1 MRRLS
6 SSRGRSRQKRVNILK
21 KYIFSIFSLA
31 LFLPSPVKAQQAGI
45 PVAGELEI
53 ALQKLNVLG
62 SVLYVGA
69 HPDDE
74 NTAIL
79 AYLSKGRKY
88 RTAYLSVTRGE
99 GGQNLIGPEQGAETG
114 LIRTQELMA
123 ARRIDGAEQFFTR
136 AVDFGYSKTA
146 EETLAFWGK
155 EKTLGDIVWVIRKF
169 RPDVIMSRFSARQ
182 AGGHGHHMATAL
194 LVKEAFAAAA
204 DPDKFPEQLKYVSA
218 WRARRLLWNI
228 WRPSQDEA
236 KNLLRVDTGEY
247 NPLLGKSYSEI
258 AGESRSQHKSQGFGS
273 AGRRGTQPDHFEV
286 AAGDPATLD
295 IFEGID
301 VSWNRIP
308 GGQKAGRLLEKSLA
322 SFDLRQPS
330 KSIAGLL
337 GVYEELA
344 RLPDGD
350 WVRLKKEELLRVIQ
364 ACAGLWME
372 AIAGDYAAA
381 PGDTVQIKTTVINR
395 SGHPLSLHSLAFP
408 GIVPD
413 SVLDRPL
420 NNNEPQSIETPIR
433 LPEDLPLSQPYWLEE
448 PNRKGASAGV
458 DQDFSGQAENPPAL
472 RARVGLLAEG
482 QLLEYS
488 IPVLFR
494 WTDQVS
500 GELYRPFEVRP
511 RITIQCEDRVSIFAD
526 AGPKKIK
533 LRLKSHSPNTAGVVR
548 LKGPDVWK
556 ITPASSAFS
565 LPGKYDE
572 VEVTFEVSPPKQAD
586 AADLTAEAEV
596 AGEKISRALVEISY
610 PHIHRQVYFPSS
622 RLRVVKLD
630 IRTEGKKL
638 GYIMGAGDE
647 VSRALENLGY
657 EVVALSDEMLEN
669 ADLSPFDAI
678 ITGVRAYNT
687 RDVLK
692 PSKDKLLHYVEDGGT
707 LVVQYNVSFNPLSGQ
722 IGPYPLTIG
731 RDRVSVE
738 NAPVEFLA
746 PDHPLLNFPNK
757 ITAED
762 FEGWIQERGLYFV
775 SQWDER
781 YETVLSSHDPG
792 EPDGKGGL
800 LYARYGKGV
809 FIYTGYS
816 WFRQLPAGVPGAF
829 RLFANLIS
837 AGKYTGKPTD
847 GKN

>member
-1 MRRLS
+1 M
-6 SSRGRSRQKRVNILK
+6 
-21 KYIFSIFSLA
+21 
-31 LFLPSPVKAQQAGI
+31 AQQAGI
-45 PVAGELEI
+45 PGAGDLEI

-88 RTAYLSVTRGE
+88 RTAYLSITRGE
-99 GGQNLIGPEQGAETG
+99 GGQNLIGPEQGVETG

-146 EETLAFWGK
+146 EETFDFWGK
-155 EKTLGDIVWVIRKF
+155 ERTLGDIVWVIRKF
-169 RPDVIMSRFSARQ
+169 RPDVIMSRFSAQQ
-182 AGGHGHHMATAL
+182 AGGHGHHLATAL

-204 DPDKFPEQLKYVSA
+204 DPDQFPEQMKYVSA
-218 WRARRLLWNI
+218 WRPRRLLWNI

-273 AGRRGTQPDHFEV
+273 AGRRGTQPDHFEA
-286 AAGDPATLD
+286 AAGDPATQD

-301 VSWNRIP
+301 VSWDRVP
-308 GGQKAGRLLEKSLA
+308 GGQKVGRLLAKSLV
-322 SFDLRQPS
+322 SFDPRQPS
-330 KSIAGLL
+330 KSIGGLL
-337 GVYEELA
+337 GVYAELTG
-344 RLPDGD
+344 LPDGD
-350 WVRLKKEELLRVIQ
+350 WVRVKKGELLRVIQ

-381 PGDTVQIKTTVINR
+381 PGDTIRIKTTVINR
-395 SGHPLSLHSLAFP
+395 SGHPLMLHSLGFP
-408 GIVPD
+408 GIAPD
-413 SVLDRPL
+413 SILDRPL
-420 NNNEPQSIETPIR
+420 KNNEPQSIETTIR

-448 PNRKGASAGV
+448 SNREGLSEAV
-458 DQDFSGQAENPPAL
+458 DRDLFGQAENPPSIS
-472 RARVGLLAEG
+472 ARIGLLADG
-482 QLLEYS
+482 QLLDYS

-511 RITIQCEDRVSIFAD
+511 WVTIQSEDKVGIFAD
-526 AGPKKIK
+526 ASPKKIK
-533 LRLKSHSPNTAGVVR
+533 LRLKSHSPNISGVIR
-548 LKGPDVWK
+548 LKGPVVWK
-556 ITPASSAFS
+556 IAPASVPFS

-572 VEVTFEVSPPKQAD
+572 TEIPFEVSPPGQAD
-586 AADLTAEAEV
+586 AADLTAEAE
-596 AGEKISRALVEISY
+596 AGGERISRALVEISY
-610 PHIHRQVYFPSS
+610 PHIHRQVYFPES

-657 EVVALSDEMLEN
+657 EVVELSDEMLEN
-669 ADLSPFDAI
+669 SDLSPFDAI

-687 RDVLK
+687 RDVLTK
-692 PSKDKLLHYVEDGGT
+692 LKDKLLSYIENGGT
-707 LVVQYNVSFNPLSGQ
+707 LVVQYNVASNQLSGQ
-722 IGPYPLTIG
+722 IGPYPLAIG

-738 NAPVEFLA
+738 NAPVVFLS

-762 FEGWIQERGLYFV
+762 FEGWIQERGLYFA
-775 SQWDER
+775 SQWDDR
-781 YETVLSSHDPG
+781 YETVFSCHDPG
-792 EPDGKGGL
+792 EPDRKGGL
-800 LYARYGKGV
+800 LYVRYGRGV
-809 FIYTGYS
+809 FIYTAYS

-837 AGKYTGKPTD
+837 AGKSAAKATD
-847 GKN
+847 EKN

>member
-1 MRRLS
+1 
-6 SSRGRSRQKRVNILK
+6 VNILK
-21 KYIFSIFSLA
+21 KYISTIFGLA
-31 LFLPSPVKAQQAGI
+31 LFLPLPVMAQQAGI
-45 PVAGELEI
+45 PDAGELEI

-99 GGQNLIGPEQGAETG
+99 GGQNLIGPEQGAEIG

-123 ARRIDGAEQFFTR
+123 ARRIDGAEQYFTR

-146 EETLAFWGK
+146 EETFAFWGK
-155 EKTLGDIVWVIRKF
+155 EKTLGDIVWVVRKF

-204 DPDKFPEQLKYVSA
+204 DPGKFPEQLKYVSA
-218 WRARRLLWNI
+218 WKPRRLLWNI
-228 WRPSQDEA
+228 WRPAPDEL
-236 KNLLRVDTGEY
+236 KKLLSVDTGEY

-286 AAGDPATLD
+286 AAGDPANQD

-301 VSWNRIP
+301 VSWDRVP
-308 GGQKAGRLLEKSLA
+308 GGQKVGRLLAENLV
-322 SFDLRQPS
+322 SFDPRQPS
-330 KSIAGLL
+330 KSSGGLL
-337 GVYEELA
+337 AVYSALA
-344 RLPDGD
+344 DLPDGD
-350 WVRLKKEELLRVIQ
+350 WVRVKKGELLRVIQ
-364 ACAGLWME
+364 ACGGIWME

-381 PGDTVQIKTTVINR
+381 PGDTIQIRTSVINR
-395 SGHPLSLHSLAFP
+395 SDHPLTLHGLGFP
-408 GIVPD
+408 GISEE

-420 NNNEPQSIETPIR
+420 KNNEPQSSETAVR
-433 LPEDLPLSQPYWLEE
+433 LPEDFPLSQPYWLEE
-448 PNRKGASAGV
+448 SNRKGLSAAL
-458 DQDFSGQAENPPAL
+458 DQDLLGQAENPPVL
-472 RARVGLLAEG
+472 RARIGLLADG

-488 IPVLFR
+488 IPVLYR

-511 RITIQCEDRVSIFAD
+511 RVTIQSEDKVSIFAD
-526 AGPKKIK
+526 DDSKKIK
-533 LRLKSHSPNTAGVVR
+533 LRLKSHSPGVSGAIR
-548 LKGPDVWK
+548 LKGPAVWK
-556 ITPASSAFS
+556 ITPESIPFS
-565 LPGKYDE
+565 LPGKTDE
-572 VEVTFEVSPPKQAD
+572 VEVMFEVSPPKRGD
-586 AADLTAEAEV
+586 AADLTAEAEA
-596 AGEKISRALVEISY
+596 AGERISRALVEISY
-610 PHIHRQVYFPSS
+610 PHIHRQVYFPES

-630 IRTEGKKL
+630 IRTEGKRI

-647 VSRALENLGY
+647 VPRALENLGY
-657 EVVALSDEMLEN
+657 DVVELSDEMLEN
-669 ADLSPFDAI
+669 TDLSPFDAI

-687 RDVLK
+687 RDVLIK
-692 PSKDKLLHYVEDGGT
+692 LKDKLLRYTENGGT
-707 LVVQYNVSFNPLSGQ
+707 LVVQYNVASNPLADR

-738 NAPVEFLA
+738 NAPVLFLS
-746 PDHPLLNFPNK
+746 PDHRLLNFPNK
-757 ITAED
+757 ITAKD
-762 FEGWIQERGLYFV
+762 FEGWIQERGLNFA
-775 SQWDER
+775 SQWDAR

-792 EPDGKGGL
+792 EPDKTGGL
-800 LYARYGKGV
+800 LYARFGKGV
-809 FIYTGYS
+809 FVYTAYS

-829 RLFANLIS
+829 RLFANMIS
-837 AGKYTGKPTD
+837 AGKFKEKPTD